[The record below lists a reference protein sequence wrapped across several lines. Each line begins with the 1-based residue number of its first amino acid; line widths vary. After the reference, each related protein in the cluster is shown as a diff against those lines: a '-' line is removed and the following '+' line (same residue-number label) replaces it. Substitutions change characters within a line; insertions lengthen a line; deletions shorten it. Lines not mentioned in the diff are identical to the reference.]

1 MEYDCQ
7 KKDGLMGLRYRRC
20 NPVNITGHDGDATV
34 AHYTKVASQRPMA
47 DPAIAK

>member
-20 NPVNITGHDGDATV
+20 NPVNITGHDGDAGVNETL
-34 AHYTKVASQRPMA
+34 P
-47 DPAIAK
+47 IA